1 MSVVPKALEDVVDA
15 FAQLPGVGRRTAFR
29 YALHLLR
36 NDRAQADRFSET
48 IARMGR
54 DLCRCATCMNIS
66 DSEQCTVCANPTR
79 DRTVICLV
87 EDMRDVISVEATG
100 QFRGLYHVLGGILSP
115 MDGIGPADLNIPQ
128 LLRRLQDGTVRE
140 VIMALPATMEGDTTC
155 FYLYRQM
162 QPNGVKVTSLSRGI
176 SVGGGLEYAD
186 ELTLGRSIM
195 NRIPYE
201 NSIQS

>member
-36 NDRAQADRFSET
+36 ADSEQAHRFSQT
-48 IARMGR
+48 IARMGS
-54 DLCRCATCMNIS
+54 DLCRCTTCMNIS
-66 DSEQCTVCANPTR
+66 DRERCTVCADLTR
-79 DRTVICLV
+79 DRSVICLV

-115 MDGIGPADLNIPQ
+115 MDGIGPADLHIPQ
-128 LLRRLQDGTVRE
+128 LLARLNDGTVRE
-140 VIMALPATMEGDTTC
+140 VILALPATMEGDTTC
-155 FYLYRQM
+155 FYLFRQM
-162 QPNGVKVTSLSRGI
+162 QQSGIRVTSLSRGI

-195 NRIPYE
+195 NRVPYE
-201 NSIQS
+201 NSIDR